1 MTWTRTLAVL
11 AAAATLATPALADT
25 FPGRSPIEITVLF
38 PAGSSAD
45 VSARLLADGMSKR
58 LGVKVFVLNRPGA
71 GGAIGYRYAAGQKPD
86 GHSLVWNSNS
96 ISTTYYAGTLSF
108 NYTRFE
114 PVAQVLVESP
124 VLVVSKDSPW
134 KTLADVIAAAK
145 AKPATVT
152 VANSGAG
159 SHTHISS
166 VALFKTAK
174 AEVVNVPF
182 GAAQLV
188 PALLGH
194 QIDAALQLPSALT
207 GYVRTGDLRLLATL
221 TDKRDPAF
229 PDVPTAR
236 EQGLDVSLEAWR
248 GIAVPKGTPKKVI
261 ARLEA
266 VIKDTVASAEFK
278 EGCER
283 LGVRPAFAPA
293 AQFGRIIASQDVQLA
308 RLMETIG
315 LNTRQSHA
323 EDMRDKH
330 AEAAP
335 HKAVHVRRSTFMA
348 RRWRTPDFQ
357 TAQSSR

>member
-1 MTWTRTLAVL
+1 MEQCMTWLRTLLTTPLMTLV
-11 AAAATLATPALADT
+11 AAAGLATPTLASP
-25 FPGRSPIEITVLF
+25 FPGAHPIELTVLF

-58 LGVKVFVLNRPGA
+58 LGVKVFVVNRPGA
-71 GGAIGYRYAAGQKPD
+71 GGAIGYRYVATQRPD

-96 ISTTYYAGTLSF
+96 ISTTYYAGTLPF
-108 NYTRFE
+108 TYERFE

-124 VLVVSKDSPW
+124 VLAVGGSSPW

-145 AKPATVT
+145 AKPDTLT
-152 VANSGAG
+152 IANSGAG
-159 SHTHISS
+159 SHTHISA

-194 QIDAALQLPSALT
+194 QVDAALQLPAALT
-207 GYVRTGDLRLLATL
+207 SYVRSGDLRLLATL

-236 EQGLDVSLEAWR
+236 EQGIDVSLEAWR
-248 GIAVPKGTPKKVI
+248 GIAVPKGTPKAVV

-266 VIKDTVASAEFK
+266 AIKATVASAEFK
-278 EGCER
+278 KGCEN
-283 LGVRPAFAPA
+283 LGARPAFASTA
-293 AQFGRIIASQDVQLA
+293 DFGRIIAKQDIELA

-315 LNTRQSHA
+315 LNTRVQTIKA
-323 EDMRDKH
+323 ELKK
-330 AEAAP
+330 P
-335 HKAVHVRRSTFMA
+335 
-348 RRWRTPDFQ
+348 
-357 TAQSSR
+357 